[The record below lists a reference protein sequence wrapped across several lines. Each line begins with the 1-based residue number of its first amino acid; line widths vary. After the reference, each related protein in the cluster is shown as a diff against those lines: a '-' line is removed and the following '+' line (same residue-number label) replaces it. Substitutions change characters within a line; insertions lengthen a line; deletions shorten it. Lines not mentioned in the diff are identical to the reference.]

1 MQNKGEA
8 ITGINCLSRQGR
20 VYGLKMPAWL
30 PWSSYLIQA
39 FNEEPKTNSSSFPPS
54 FSSPLSYCI
63 KDSNCFHV
71 MTNVVFE
78 VIIEIWNE
86 K

>member
-8 ITGINCLSRQGR
+8 ITGINCLSRQPECK
-20 VYGLKMPAWL
+20 VLKMPAWL
-30 PWSSYLIQA
+30 PWSSYLILA
-39 FNEEPKTNSSSFPPS
+39 FNEEPKTNSSYFFPS
-54 FSSPLSYCI
+54 FSPPLSYSV